1 MLLFLQKKA
10 LDHPCPFCGN
20 EMTIEQVEIEA
31 FLVKHD
37 EETDCS
43 LNFVKIFKPTEE
55 AAIELWNRAKVFDGK
70 LVFEKPD

>member
-1 MLLFLQKKA
+1 
-10 LDHPCPFCGN
+10 
-20 EMTIEQVEIEA
+20 MTIEQVEIEA

-43 LNFVKIFKPTEE
+43 LNLVKIFKPTEE
-55 AAIELWNRAKVFDGK
+55 AAIELWNRANESNGK

>member
-1 MLLFLQKKA
+1 MCLQKKA